1 MKTLYCFY
9 DMAAS
14 PCSYDFFTFLYSAE
28 ICRIRRGL
36 SDIKLIFVHGPE
48 NKFRK
53 DNIRTSHQNE
63 IFFNNV
69 IIPGMSL
76 LPSCESFMWDERKSI
91 SFQSLAPYNIFP
103 KGYTL
108 TQPTAEYVAHELVA
122 SLFREDTFGFL
133 EAPSYSR
140 KIAKQIANSRTGDH
154 PYITLTVREIERDN
168 ANNTRTIDYDVWFD
182 AITKLREKGIE
193 TIVVRDTDQAFSSA
207 LFPHTPEAPEASIH
221 LPTRLALY
229 ENALLNFTKNNGPGS
244 LQLYSQARTILFN
257 SFDDDVI
264 ALSKNWYSNN
274 YGMNHGDQFPMTT
287 KSKKYIWGI
296 ETPTAIIQGVDEA
309 IDTVKNNFEAN
320 DFTNIDHVKSSLIV
334 AWRHLASHLRYGLMQ
349 EDILLFKGLKKMNT
363 QFKFFDCIEKPLLE
377 LPEEIVSP
385 AVLRELFAKSDEAIG

>member
-1 MKTLYCFY
+1 
-9 DMAAS
+9 
-14 PCSYDFFTFLYSAE
+14 
-28 ICRIRRGL
+28 
-36 SDIKLIFVHGPE
+36 
-48 NKFRK
+48 
-53 DNIRTSHQNE
+53 
-63 IFFNNV
+63 
-69 IIPGMSL
+69 
-76 LPSCESFMWDERKSI
+76 
-91 SFQSLAPYNIFP
+91 
-103 KGYTL
+103 
-108 TQPTAEYVAHELVA
+108 
-122 SLFREDTFGFL
+122 
-133 EAPSYSR
+133 
-140 KIAKQIANSRTGDH
+140 
-154 PYITLTVREIERDN
+154 
-168 ANNTRTIDYDVWFD
+168 
-182 AITKLREKGIE
+182 
-193 TIVVRDTDQAFSSA
+193 
-207 LFPHTPEAPEASIH
+207 
-221 LPTRLALY
+221 
-229 ENALLNFTKNNGPGS
+229 LNFTKNNGPGS

-309 IDTVKNNFEAN
+309 VDTVKNNFEAN

>member
-1 MKTLYCFY
+1 
-9 DMAAS
+9 
-14 PCSYDFFTFLYSAE
+14 
-28 ICRIRRGL
+28 
-36 SDIKLIFVHGPE
+36 
-48 NKFRK
+48 
-53 DNIRTSHQNE
+53 
-63 IFFNNV
+63 
-69 IIPGMSL
+69 
-76 LPSCESFMWDERKSI
+76 MWDERKSI

-287 KSKKYIWGI
+287 KSKKMIWDI
-296 ETPTAIIQGVDEA
+296 ETPTVIIQCVDEA
-309 IDTVKNNFEAN
+309 MDTLKNNSESN

-334 AWRHLASHLRYGLMQ
+334 AWRHLASQLRYGLME
-349 EDILLFKGLKKMNT
+349 EDILLFKGIEKMNT
-363 QFKFFDCIEKPLLE
+363 HFKFFDSVKKPIQDLSGE
-377 LPEEIVSP
+377 TINP
-385 AVLRELFAKSDEAIG
+385 AVLKELFAKSSEVIG